1 MTNSPGRGDAPRP
14 CSICMPMRRRSNLS
28 VPKFQFI
35 HDCFPSFSRIRY
47 RPKRE
52 RERDAGSVGEQRGA
66 RRAPTSR
73 PRSSPLEGRLEED
86 SRNHSRHMW
95 TDPKADCSFPEARKF
110 GAEVRAGNYGS
121 ARSRRGGDIRGA
133 SSMNRT
139 TPRVTKSQREEHAR
153 RSRISSRNKLAEGAD
168 SPPMKIR
175 SDPKLLERVQPDI
188 SQARRESDARVR
200 HVENF
205 RVAR

>member
-1 MTNSPGRGDAPRP
+1 
-14 CSICMPMRRRSNLS
+14 MRRRSNLS
-28 VPKFQFI
+28 LPKFQFI

-47 RPKRE
+47 RPNAKERE
-52 RERDAGSVGEQRGA
+52 RERDAG
-66 RRAPTSR
+66 RANNEERDAGQPRDHPGDR
-73 PRSSPLEGRLEED
+73 PRWRDG
-86 SRNHSRHMW
+86 SR
-95 TDPKADCSFPEARKF
+95 KIPEITHGTCGLIRRRIAVSLKRVNSAPRF
-110 GAEVRAGNYGS
+110 AQRAGNYGS

-139 TPRVTKSQREEHAR
+139 TRRVTKLQREEDAR
-153 RSRISSRNKLAEGAD
+153 RIRISSRNKLAEGGD